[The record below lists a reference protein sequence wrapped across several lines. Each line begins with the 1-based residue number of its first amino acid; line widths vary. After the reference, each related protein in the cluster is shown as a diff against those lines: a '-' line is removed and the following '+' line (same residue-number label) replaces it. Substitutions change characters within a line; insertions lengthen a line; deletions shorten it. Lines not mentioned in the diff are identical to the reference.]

1 MTTSCKASGSQWTE
15 QAAVRDRAAEDQ
27 DLGPDLAQEV
37 GVTAETVR
45 TAIATVPATE
55 TGTDR
60 SADLR
65 RETSATFVRISATG
79 LTTALRVTAA
89 VSGAEGASF
98 VRSPATSPRT
108 ARRPERTT
116 AGQVLPPARGAEVA
130 PGQAAPSPDRTNQLE
145 KRPGTDPWAETVVPE
160 TKTAPGPASLVKVGR
175 FV

>member
-60 SADLR
+60 SADQCYICKDIGHW
-65 RETSATFVRISATG
+65 SNNCPKG
-79 LTTALRVTAA
+79 DG
-89 VSGAEGASF
+89 SG
-98 VRSPATSPRT
+98 VRSGRCFICKESGHLAK
-108 ARRPERTT
+108 
-116 AGQVLPPARGAEVA
+116 
-130 PGQAAPSPDRTNQLE
+130 NC
-145 KRPGTDPWAETVVPE
+145 K
-160 TKTAPGPASLVKVGR
+160 KTRKNDSRSGSPASKRGRSRSRSSSSKSRSDKSTRKEARNGSVGR
-175 FV
+175 DGGARDKDGSRSSKSG